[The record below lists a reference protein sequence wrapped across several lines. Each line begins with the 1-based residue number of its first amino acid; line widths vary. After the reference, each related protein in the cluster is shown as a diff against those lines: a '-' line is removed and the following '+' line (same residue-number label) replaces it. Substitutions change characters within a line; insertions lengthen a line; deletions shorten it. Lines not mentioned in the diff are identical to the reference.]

1 MKRNSTMII
10 KKKINIMVVPDSVYD
25 LFSSLRLKHLIKKFQ
40 GLKHSVSKIGR
51 ARRWIGIKQINTKK

>member
-25 LFSSLRLKHLIKKFQ
+25 LFSSFRVTTSYKEILRIKTFN
-40 GLKHSVSKIGR
+40 
-51 ARRWIGIKQINTKK
+51 KQNW